1 MLFRSTCSIP
11 VSSTKKG
18 FDTKRKNISQL
29 ISNVPAFLLTS
40 LLLAMVPGQG
50 VAMVL
55 RQSILGGRKAA
66 LFSVFGNSLGLFI
79 WGTLSALGLSTIFA
93 KSHLAYSLLK
103 WTGVAFLVYLSIQT
117 LITLKNKFGKFD
129 LESRGENRPWPALRL
144 GLFTNLTNVKA
155 AVFAVAFLPQFVP
168 ANFSLGWG
176 IFIFGSI
183 WPLVSSSWYVFL
195 IWTVDK
201 SAIFIQKAEI
211 RRALT
216 AISAIGI
223 LVLAIGLAFSS
234 AR

>member
-1 MLFRSTCSIP
+1 MEGVTGSIP
-11 VSSTKKG
+11 VSSTKKSI
-18 FDTKRKNISQL
+18 DTKRKNISQL
-29 ISNVPAFLLTS
+29 ISNIPAFLLTT

-55 RQSILGGRKAA
+55 RQSILGGKKAA

-93 KSHLAYSLLK
+93 KSHLAFSLLK
-103 WTGVAFLVYLSIQT
+103 WTGVTFLVFLSIQT
-117 LITLKNKFGKFD
+117 LITLKNEYGKFD
-129 LESRGENRPWPALRL
+129 LESSGENRPWPALRL
-144 GLFTNLTNVKA
+144 GLITNLTNVKA

-168 ANFSLGWG
+168 TNFSLGWG

-183 WPLVSSSWYVFL
+183 WPLVSMSWYAFL
-195 IWTVDK
+195 VWTVDK
-201 SAIFIQKAEI
+201 SSIFIQKAQI

-223 LVLAIGLAFSS
+223 LLIAMGLAFSS